1 MLRLGFMREA
11 LSYLTDPKVLRIW
24 ANIAYFLHFRYGEQL
39 HKGYGRNYDT
49 RNLQKPSK
57 GWDLGHNK
65 GTWGSRRSKGA
76 RLHFLAQ
83 GNGKYKRRGASM
95 PPIFYFSIFIMS
107 WIFKPGFASLKAE
120 PVIFLSSLFFTRS

>member
-1 MLRLGFMREA
+1 MEAKGAEALERLLDVAVRLHENGTLDLLENLSEVSSEA

-24 ANIAYFLHFRYGEQL
+24 ANIAYFLHFLELELGEQL

-65 GTWGSRRSKGA
+65 GTWGSRCSEGA
-76 RLHFLAQ
+76 RLHFPYVKSF
-83 GNGKYKRRGASM
+83 GKKYRYLR
-95 PPIFYFSIFIMS
+95 
-107 WIFKPGFASLKAE
+107 
-120 PVIFLSSLFFTRS
+120 